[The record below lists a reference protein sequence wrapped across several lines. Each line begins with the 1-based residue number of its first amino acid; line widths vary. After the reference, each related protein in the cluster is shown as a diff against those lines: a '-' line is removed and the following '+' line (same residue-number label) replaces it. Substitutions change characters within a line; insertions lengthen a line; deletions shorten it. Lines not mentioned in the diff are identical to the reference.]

1 MHFIKTEIEE
11 SPDDNNIFHL
21 HAVKSALKCIQT
33 ECELR
38 MSHLNLTILFKNA
51 AIDIRYS
58 NNDFKCKFYEINVS
72 KYMVRSMKFYIFFYQ
87 IF

>member
-21 HAVKSALKCIQT
+21 HAVKSELECIQT

-38 MSHLNLTILFKNA
+38 MSHLNLTILFDNA
-51 AIDIRYS
+51 ATYIQKTILS
-58 NNDFKCKFYEINVS
+58 VS
-72 KYMVRSMKFYIFFYQ
+72 FMK
-87 IF
+87 